1 MRFLPVVA
9 LCIAATVAM
18 GASRHENTSTRVR
31 QQPDTV
37 ALASRILELTLDERE
52 KLGGRPRLKLN
63 PILAMTAQEHS
74 DDMVARNYFD
84 HKDPDGKN
92 SLRRVFAHNPKFQG
106 ALGENIAS
114 HKFTRDS
121 GFDVERFAH
130 VIVQAWLDSP
140 GHKAT
145 MLSPIFRETGIGVAM
160 TKDEVFVTQMFSG
173 PVPAIAVQ
181 RDLQRQTESH
191 SSSAE

>member
-1 MRFLPVVA
+1 M
-9 LCIAATVAM
+9 
-18 GASRHENTSTRVR
+18 
-31 QQPDTV
+31 
-37 ALASRILELTLDERE
+37 
-52 KLGGRPRLKLN
+52 GGRPRLKLN

-114 HKFTRDS
+114 HRFTPGSR
-121 GFDVERFAH
+121 FDTETFAH

-173 PVPAIAVQ
+173 PVPGIAAQ
-181 RDLQRQTESH
+181 RALQQQTGSLP
-191 SSSAE
+191 SSSK